1 MGSMFIREDEYKWY
15 PLNNNVGKLLD
26 ISVIRGTMNKILY
39 FGEFLQEMFAE
50 EKLDGVIIKRNLSK
64 EEFENFENKYEEFQ
78 FEYEPN
84 EGLVIIFQNLTTGC
98 GHSKCISALAT
109 IFFGANNH
117 YQGGDV
123 IDQYFKSSIPL
134 EADVIRQ
141 PDISLAP
148 VGRVPPFPTVVV
160 EAAVSQSTLHLIDK
174 CYKFLRNQYILMV
187 IGVRIYPKQADGT
200 FKAIAFVITRNGL
213 YGNAVSIHSFGSC
226 RTTETDEQNFLNL
239 VNLYQQQQAQQLNT
253 NIFRGVLSTNI
264 LQNNTPNDPQFTINI
279 PFNILLNGAFPIP
292 VPLQNTNPINLEID
306 LYFIKTKLE
315 TIENNLPFTSI
326 FQ

>member
-26 ISVIRGTMNKILY
+26 ISVIRGTMNKIHY
-39 FGEFLQEMFAE
+39 FDEFLQEMFAE

-98 GHSKCISALAT
+98 GHSKCISALGT

-123 IDQYFKSSIPL
+123 IDQYFENSIPL
-134 EADVIRQ
+134 EGDVIRQ

-239 VNLYQQQQAQQLNT
+239 VNLYQQQAQQLNT

-264 LQNNTPNDPQFTINI
+264 LQNNS
-279 PFNILLNGAFPIP
+279 
-292 VPLQNTNPINLEID
+292 
-306 LYFIKTKLE
+306 K
-315 TIENNLPFTSI
+315 
-326 FQ
+326 